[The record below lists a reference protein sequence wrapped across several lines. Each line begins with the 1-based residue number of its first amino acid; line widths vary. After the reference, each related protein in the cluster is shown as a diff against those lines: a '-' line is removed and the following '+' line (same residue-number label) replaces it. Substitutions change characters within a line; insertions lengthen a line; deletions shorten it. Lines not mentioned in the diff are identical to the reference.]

1 MNQQRGIAGFPDVLD
16 TLDTPRLQLR
26 PLALDDADFIF
37 QHFSD
42 PQVAQYLLD
51 EDALT
56 SGEQA
61 VEIIEFYQNPA
72 DTNYN
77 RWGIVHKAD
86 GVLIGTCGFHKW
98 DTRRHHAEVGYDL
111 GPRYWGR
118 GLMVEALRAAL
129 NYGFDR
135 LALNRVEALVY
146 VQNPQSARVLEKL
159 GFKCEGVLRDYFYLH
174 DQYYDHAMYSL
185 LRREWV
191 G

>member
-56 SGEQA
+56 SREQA

-159 GFKCEGVLRDYFYLH
+159 GFKCEGVLRDYFYLN